1 MFSMIEVWFGRG
13 GCVIRGLVAG
23 SPVATCRSPNY
34 SLIRPRVCLN
44 NIIRIRIF
52 FAIVVP
58 LFQSGLARKP
68 ELSEWENR
76 AASSSSNREF
86 VYRFCACLVCL
97 MVYGEW
103 NTKKLKLYIFS
114 KKKQNKKIMLIR
126 VQSVELRARGLCGE
140 VESILNSSVGCV
152 SGLVP
157 YVWKTITSRIVS
169 GARNKKATEKSGSIS
184 DEGTREKKR
193 RKRGKK
199 VVKH

>member
-1 MFSMIEVWFGRG
+1 MFSVIEVWFGRG

-23 SPVATCRSPNY
+23 SPVATCCSPNY

-44 NIIRIRIF
+44 NIIRIQIF
-52 FAIVVP
+52 FAIVVS

-76 AASSSSNREF
+76 AASSPSNREF

-114 KKKQNKKIMLIR
+114 KKKAKQENYAHSRSKR
-126 VQSVELRARGLCGE
+126 WAQSTRFVR
-140 VESILNSSVGCV
+140 
-152 SGLVP
+152 
-157 YVWKTITSRIVS
+157 WSRIDFEFLGRLCERPRPLCLKNDYVKDCKRS
-169 GARNKKATEKSGSIS
+169 KQKKWKHKRRRHEGEKETKAR
-184 DEGTREKKR
+184 KKR
-193 RKRGKK
+193 L
-199 VVKH
+199 